1 MRTTTTISLW
11 LVRVTGTLQ
20 LVLGALFWTGHAY
33 GYVPLH
39 IINGF
44 VFVATLWTI
53 AVLALVAQT
62 RRRLAVFA
70 LVWGIALPA
79 FGIVQATLLIGPMH
93 WIVRVIHFLMGFSA
107 MGVGGRLGQA
117 VLAMVPAR
125 VAESEGEGEL
135 VRR

>member
-1 MRTTTTISLW
+1 MRTTTNISLW
-11 LVRVTGTLQ
+11 LVRITGTLQ

-70 LVWGIALPA
+70 LVWGVALPA
-79 FGIVQATLLIGPMH
+79 FGIVQATVLIGPMH
-93 WIVRVIHFLMGFSA
+93 WIVRVIHFLMGFAA
-107 MGVGGRLGQA
+107 MALGGMLGQA
-117 VLAMVPAR
+117 ILAAVPAR
-125 VAESEGEGEL
+125 VNESENERAP
-135 VRR
+135 VRQ